1 MAFGVTGFFC
11 PVVPDAF
18 LYYAIAIKS
27 FFGILHK
34 DRENGKRRKDSIRK
48 YGIIKMFFSDTVGI
62 CRKKVH
68 FAAFIIRRSAHIS
81 AEK

>member
-1 MAFGVTGFFC
+1 MAFGVARIFLSCRTGRFFVLC
-11 PVVPDAF
+11 YCDKKFFWNFAQFF
-18 LYYAIAIKS
+18 LQ
-27 FFGILHK
+27 
-34 DRENGKRRKDSIRK
+34 SIRK
-48 YGIIKMFFSDTVGI
+48 YGIIKMFFSDSVGI

>member
-1 MAFGVTGFFC
+1 MAFGVAGFFC

-27 FFGILHK
+27 FFWNFAQFFLQ
-34 DRENGKRRKDSIRK
+34 SIRK
-48 YGIIKMFFSDTVGI
+48 YGIIKMFFSDSVGI

>member
-18 LYYAIAIKS
+18 FVLCYCDKK
-27 FFGILHK
+27 FFWNFAQFFLQ
-34 DRENGKRRKDSIRK
+34 SIRK

-62 CRKKVH
+62 CRKKMH